1 MLKIFEF
8 KILLMTAQLFS
19 SEEMLNWGTTWSIT
33 QQPKC
38 SGKSI
43 KLNAM
48 NDVWLN
54 FATAEQKITKIAI
67 KDIVCLVG
75 KIWI

>member
-8 KILLMTAQLFS
+8 KILLMTAQ
-19 SEEMLNWGTTWSIT
+19 WSIT

-38 SGKSI
+38 SGKSV